1 MTDHDE
7 PELAGYEPIPPRRR
21 RPVLWVMRVVVVLA
35 ILGLVLPGFLIPL
48 RMAAQTAD
56 SSCGVYIAR
65 EAPGSIGQSVRFE
78 LFSPIGP
85 GWNCYSIAFGGDESL
100 VHPFGLIPVSVSP
113 PVEDS
118 SEDV

>member
-1 MTDHDE
+1 MSDHDE
-7 PELAGYEPIPPRRR
+7 PELAGYEPIPPRNR
-21 RPVLWVMRVVVVLA
+21 RPMLWTMRVVVVLA
-35 ILGLVLPGFLIPL
+35 ILGLVLPGFLIPIN
-48 RMAAQTAD
+48 MASATAHT
-56 SSCGVYIAR
+56 SCAVYIAR
-65 EAPGSIGQSVRFE
+65 EAPTSVGQSVRFE

-100 VHPFGLIPVSVSP
+100 VHPFGLIPVNVAP